1 MSLET
6 NINNSVN
13 YKEMNWEELYQGYLS
28 RCKSKPLTFQEFVK
42 LREGILHKKRIDEK
56 KKEWFNIRL

>member
-13 YKEMNWEELYQGYLS
+13 GKEVNWEELYQGYLS
-28 RCKSKPLTFQEFVK
+28 RCKGKPLNFSEFVR
-42 LREGILHKKRIDEK
+42 LREGILNKKRIEEK
-56 KKEWFNIRL
+56 KKEWFEISN

>member
-13 YKEMNWEELYQGYLS
+13 GKEVNWEELYQGYLS
-28 RCKSKPLTFQEFVK
+28 RCKGKPLNFSEFVR
-42 LREGILHKKRIDEK
+42 LREGILHKKRIEEK
-56 KKEWFNIRL
+56 KKEWFEISN

>member
-13 YKEMNWEELYQGYLS
+13 GKEMDWNELYKGYLS
-28 RCKSKPLTFQEFVK
+28 RCKGKPLNFSEFVR
-42 LREGILHKKRIDEK
+42 LREGIIHNKQMEEK
-56 KKEWFNIRL
+56 KKEWFSMKS

>member
-13 YKEMNWEELYQGYLS
+13 DKEMDWNELYKGYLS
-28 RCKSKPLTFQEFVK
+28 RCKSKPLNFSEFVR
-42 LREGILHKKRIDEK
+42 LRERILHNKRMEEQK
-56 KKEWFNIRL
+56 REWFGFK